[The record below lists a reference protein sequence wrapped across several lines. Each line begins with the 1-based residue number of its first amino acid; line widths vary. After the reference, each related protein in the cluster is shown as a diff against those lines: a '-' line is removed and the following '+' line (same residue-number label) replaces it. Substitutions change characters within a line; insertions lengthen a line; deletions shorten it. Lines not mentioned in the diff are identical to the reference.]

1 MRDHADALQNFIEST
16 KKCCSFMSGLLC
28 SLLPRH
34 CTNLVSKV
42 FLVWSPMLDVGFIS
56 WAYAVILPNDHDIA
70 LQVGSRFVDSNK
82 FLQERDPRSTVM
94 DAGEA
99 IEITSSGSDSSS
111 WDLDEYREIL
121 DAPSPLKD
129 SASSANHR
137 VLPQWDSAV
146 ATTSRG
152 ND

>member
-1 MRDHADALQNFIEST
+1 MQLTFST
-16 KKCCSFMSGLLC
+16 LHKSSERSFFFFGLL
-28 SLLPRH
+28 
-34 CTNLVSKV
+34 
-42 FLVWSPMLDVGFIS
+42 WLDVVLVS
-56 WAYAVILPNDHDIA
+56 WAYAVILPDTDHDIA
-70 LQVGSRFVDSNK
+70 LQVGSPFGGSNK
-82 FLQERDPRSTVM
+82 FLRERDPHSTVM

-111 WDLDEYREIL
+111 WDLEEYREIL

-146 ATTSRG
+146 GTTSRG
-152 ND
+152 KTFFLW